1 MTENNLQRLGDHITR
16 LRIAKN
22 LKQSELAFEAGISE
36 RTLQRMEAGEA
47 VKSDGLLKVIAY
59 LGKLEEL
66 LGVIDTPDLSPY
78 ELASRPGKESKQSRQ
93 RVRSSKNS
101 KPSSN
106 IQWPEDQT

>member
-1 MTENNLQRLGDHITR
+1 MTKDNLQKLGDHITR

-36 RTLQRMEAGEA
+36 RTLQRMEAGDA

-59 LGKLEEL
+59 LGRLDEL
-66 LGVIDTPDLSPY
+66 LAAINTPELSPY
-78 ELASRPGKESKQSRQ
+78 ELASRPGTESKQSRQ

-101 KPSSN
+101 KPPSN